1 MPLQFCSDLITP
13 LDMNKSNNWCSNF
26 CLLSEKFSKVQK
38 VVKYSKKNI
47 LIIFKWPE
55 AEGCLQWNAVY
66 CGLLLPTHLCTVQL
80 TAHWEYMWAPV
91 STVQCTQGIHGH
103 CTAALHT
110 GTGTGCGPAYR
121 RYRCAVCSSVVLR
134 PSHSE
139 HLTRRTP
146 VMLPTHTLALTRQ

>member
-38 VVKYSKKNI
+38 VVKYSKKTFLLFSNGLEQKVACSEMQFI
-47 LIIFKWPE
+47 VACCSPPTCVLYSSLHTGNTCGP
-55 AEGCLQWNAVY
+55 QW
-66 CGLLLPTHLCTVQL
+66 
-80 TAHWEYMWAPV
+80 
-91 STVQCTQGIHGH
+91 TVQCTQGIHGH

-146 VMLPTHTLALTRQ
+146 VMLPTHTLSLTRQ